1 MTTLPTG
8 PVKDNNNNCYLL
20 VLLRTIMTTLP
31 TGPVKDN
38 RDNRYLL
45 VLVGP
50 TMTTVTYWSC

>member
-8 PVKDNNNNCYLL
+8 PVKDNN
-20 VLLRTIMTTLP
+20 
-31 TGPVKDN
+31 DN
-38 RDNRYLL
+38 SYLL